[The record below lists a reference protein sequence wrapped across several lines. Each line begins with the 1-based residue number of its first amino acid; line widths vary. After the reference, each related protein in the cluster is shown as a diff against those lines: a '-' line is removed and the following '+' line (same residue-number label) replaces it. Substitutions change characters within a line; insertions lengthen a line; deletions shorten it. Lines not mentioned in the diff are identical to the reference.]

1 MSDIPVTLL
10 AAGLLGLM
18 YMGLTFNV
26 VRYRLRTK
34 TMLGD
39 GGNAALNV
47 AIRTHANFMEYV
59 PIALI
64 LLGGIEAAGAPH
76 ALVLVLAAALVV
88 GRLLHPFGMTRPAP
102 NVFRAGGAMGTWGVI
117 LVASIT
123 AIVLA
128 V

>member
-1 MSDIPVTLL
+1 MSTIPVTLA

-47 AIRTHANFMEYV
+47 AIRTHGNFMEYV

-76 ALVLVLAAALVV
+76 ALVLVLAAALVA